1 MALRPTEGS
10 AAAHPYEVDDM
21 TRRTKIVFG
30 FVGVAVLA
38 VGGRGLANLS
48 GRGQEQ
54 EVRTVAVERG
64 DVVEKAVATG
74 TIEPRSEVEV
84 KSKVSGVVRRQFV
97 EAGDFVEAGAP
108 LLEIRPDPTPL
119 ELVEARRQLQL
130 QEMALETLERELAR
144 EQALRS
150 AGVIPEQELERT
162 LRRREEVLLQVAT
175 ARERL
180 ALLEDGRVML
190 DDGPLESMVSAPVP
204 GYILDRMVQVGDPV
218 VPLSTYQAGTV
229 LFRMADMEDLVFRG
243 TVDEIDVG
251 RLAPG
256 MEVLIRV
263 GALPERT
270 LRGQV
275 DRIALKGRRED
286 QATVFSVEVALTDLD
301 GAVLRAGYS
310 ANAEVIV
317 RRASDALLLPERVI
331 RFDGDTASVTVQLPG
346 GGTELRVI
354 QTGVSDALSIEV
366 VSGLQ
371 EGDVVLERGPGPAAG
386 GRTTAG
392 PR

>member
-1 MALRPTEGS
+1 
-10 AAAHPYEVDDM
+10 M
-21 TRRTKIVFG
+21 TRRTKIVLG
-30 FVGVAVLA
+30 LVGVAVLA
-38 VGGRGLANLS
+38 VGGRALANLS

-54 EVRTVAVERG
+54 EVRTVTVERG

-84 KSKVSGVVRRQFV
+84 KSKVTGVVRRQFA

-130 QEMALETLERELAR
+130 QEMVLETLERELAR
-144 EQALRS
+144 EQALRA

-180 ALLEDGRVML
+180 ALLEDGRVIL
-190 DDGPLESMVSAPVP
+190 DDGPLESMVSAPVA

-263 GALPERT
+263 GALPDRN
-270 LRGQV
+270 LQGQV

-317 RRASDALLLPERVI
+317 RRARDALLLPERVI
-331 RFDGDTASVTVQLPG
+331 RFHGDSATVTIQLPG
-346 GGTELRVI
+346 GGTEQRVI

-366 VSGLQ
+366 VSGLR
-371 EGDVVLERGPGPAAG
+371 EGELVLERGPGPAAG
-386 GRTTAG
+386 GQTTTG
-392 PR
+392 RP

>member
-1 MALRPTEGS
+1 
-10 AAAHPYEVDDM
+10 M
-21 TRRTKIVFG
+21 TRRTKIVLG
-30 FVGVAVLA
+30 LVGVAVLV
-38 VGGRGLANLS
+38 VGGRSLANLS

-54 EVRTVAVERG
+54 EVRTVTVERG

-84 KSKVSGVVRRQFV
+84 KSKVTGVVRRQFA

-144 EQALRS
+144 EQALRA

-180 ALLEDGRVML
+180 ALLEDGRVIL
-190 DDGPLESMVSAPVP
+190 DDGPLESMVSAPVA

-263 GALPERT
+263 GALPDRN
-270 LRGQV
+270 LQGQV

-310 ANAEVIV
+310 AQAEVIV
-317 RRASDALLLPERVI
+317 RRARDTLLLPERVI
-331 RFDGDTASVTVQLPG
+331 RFHGDTASVTVQLPG
-346 GGTELRVI
+346 GGTEQRVI

-366 VSGLQ
+366 VSGLR
-371 EGDVVLERGPGPAAG
+371 EGEVVLDGGPGPAAG
-386 GRTTAG
+386 GRTTTG
-392 PR
+392 RP

>member
-1 MALRPTEGS
+1 
-10 AAAHPYEVDDM
+10 M
-21 TRRTKIVFG
+21 TRRTKIVLG
-30 FVGVAVLA
+30 LVGVAVLV
-38 VGGRGLANLS
+38 VGGRALTNLS

-54 EVRTVAVERG
+54 EVRTVTVERG

-74 TIEPRSEVEV
+74 TIEPRSEVDV

-180 ALLEDGRVML
+180 ALLEDGKVML
-190 DDGPLESMVSAPVP
+190 DNEPLESVVLAPVA

-263 GALPERT
+263 GALPDRN
-270 LRGQV
+270 LQGQV

-317 RRASDALLLPERVI
+317 RRARDALLLPERVI
-331 RFDGDTASVTVQLPG
+331 RFDGDSASVTVQLPG
-346 GGTELRVI
+346 GGTEQRVI

-366 VSGLQ
+366 VSGLR
-371 EGDVVLERGPGPAAG
+371 EGELVLERGPGPAAG
-386 GRTTAG
+386 SRTTAG

>member
-1 MALRPTEGS
+1 
-10 AAAHPYEVDDM
+10 M
-21 TRRTKIVFG
+21 TRRTKIVLG
-30 FVGVAVLA
+30 LVGVAVLV
-38 VGGRGLANLS
+38 VGGRALTNLS

-54 EVRTVAVERG
+54 EVRTVTVERG

-74 TIEPRSEVEV
+74 TIEPRSEVDV

-180 ALLEDGRVML
+180 ALLEDGKVML
-190 DDGPLESMVSAPVP
+190 DNEPLESVVLAPVA

-263 GALPERT
+263 GALPDRN
-270 LRGQV
+270 LQGQV

-301 GAVLRAGYS
+301 EAVLRAGYS

-317 RRASDALLLPERVI
+317 RRARDALLLPERVI
-331 RFDGDTASVTVQLPG
+331 RFDGDSASVTVQLPG
-346 GGTELRVI
+346 GGTEQRVI

-366 VSGLQ
+366 VSGLR
-371 EGDVVLERGPGPAAG
+371 EGELVLERGPGPAAG
-386 GRTTAG
+386 SRTTAG

>member
-1 MALRPTEGS
+1 
-10 AAAHPYEVDDM
+10 M
-21 TRRTKIVFG
+21 TRRTKIVLG
-30 FVGVAVLA
+30 LVGVAVLV
-38 VGGRGLANLS
+38 VGGRALANLS

-54 EVRTVAVERG
+54 EVRTVTVERG

-190 DDGPLESMVSAPVP
+190 DDQPLESMVLAPVP

-286 QATVFSVEVALTDLD
+286 QATVFSVEVALTELD

-310 ANAEVIV
+310 ANAEVMV
-317 RRASDALLLPERVI
+317 RRANDALLLPERVI

-354 QTGVSDALSIEV
+354 QTGVSDALNIEV
-366 VSGLQ
+366 VSGLR

>member
-1 MALRPTEGS
+1 
-10 AAAHPYEVDDM
+10 M
-21 TRRTKIVFG
+21 TRRTKIVLG
-30 FVGVAVLA
+30 LAGVAALV
-38 VGGRGLANLS
+38 VGGRALANLS

-54 EVRTVAVERG
+54 VVRTVTVERG

-74 TIEPRSEVEV
+74 TIEPRSEVDV

-162 LRRREEVLLQVAT
+162 LRRREEVGLQVAT

-190 DDGPLESMVSAPVP
+190 DGEPLESMVLAPVS

-263 GALPERT
+263 GALPDRN

-317 RRASDALLLPERVI
+317 RRASDTLLLPERVI

-346 GGTELRVI
+346 GGTERRVI
-354 QTGVSDALSIEV
+354 QTGVSDALSIQV

-371 EGDVVLERGPGPAAG
+371 EGEVVLERGPGP
-386 GRTTAG
+386 TAG
-392 PR
+392 ARAPTGSR

>member
-1 MALRPTEGS
+1 
-10 AAAHPYEVDDM
+10 M
-21 TRRTKIVFG
+21 TRRTKIVLG
-30 FVGVAVLA
+30 LAGVAVLV
-38 VGGRGLANLS
+38 VGGRALANLS

-54 EVRTVAVERG
+54 EVRTVTVERG

-130 QEMALETLERELAR
+130 QEIALETLERELAR

-162 LRRREEVLLQVAT
+162 LRRREEVGLQVAT

-190 DDGPLESMVSAPVP
+190 DDEPLESMVLAPVP

-218 VPLSTYQAGTV
+218 IPLSTYQAGTV

-263 GALPERT
+263 GALPDRN

-317 RRASDALLLPERVI
+317 RRASDTLLIPERVI

-346 GGTELRVI
+346 GGTERRVI

-366 VSGLQ
+366 VSGLR